1 MKGVVPMQFLAPI
14 LLCAFLLAVL
24 FGLARLFLFLSNR
37 AALRSVYQ
45 NGNYTASTVHTML
58 LASFGGKHLISGKL
72 FPRKTEKG
80 AVYELCDHIVITDG
94 VVVLVTIC
102 EGNGRVQNLSSSD
115 IWTSVVRTKTG
126 EKEHPFANPITS
138 GERKKD
144 TLSALLVRAK
154 LPCSVPV
161 EQIVIFPSR
170 RVTFAMPR
178 QKEIQSPPEA
188 MRTLNGFQKTKRFS
202 KEQKKLIRKALNR
215 RACSASQVR
224 AKAAKLRQKHKKT
237 S

>member
-14 LLCAFLLAVL
+14 LLCALLLAVL

-45 NGNYTASTVHTML
+45 SGNYTASTVHTML
-58 LASFGGKHLISGKL
+58 LAKFGSKHLISGKL

-80 AVYELCDHIVITDG
+80 AVYTLCDHLVITDSA
-94 VVVLVTIC
+94 VVLITIC

-115 IWTSVVRTKTG
+115 IWTVSVRTKTG
-126 EKEHPFANPITS
+126 EREHPFQNPIS
-138 GERKKD
+138 AGNGKKD
-144 TLSALLVRAK
+144 ALSALLMRAK
-154 LPCSVPV
+154 LPFAVPV

-188 MRTLNGFQKTKRFS
+188 MRTLNAFQKTKRFS
-202 KEQKKLIRKALNR
+202 KEKKRLIYKALKR